1 MHLSTSP
8 SSSSSSFVVP
18 KILQHSLSSSLP
30 LRSNL
35 SCFLTFSAASPS
47 SLSYSSK
54 PPLAY
59 SSHHNKSRLSSVS
72 VFALVD
78 EEPLSLNRSSLDP
91 TANVFRPCEL
101 YVCNLPRSFGI
112 SELLDMFKQYGPV
125 QAVEVSRN
133 PDTGLSRGCG
143 FVTMTSVD
151 DAKSAMAALD
161 GSDVGGREMRVRV
174 SKPKKNL
181 VFESPYKIY
190 VGNIAWR
197 VKPEDLKSHFSQFGT
212 VSSARV
218 LHDRKGGKNR
228 VFGFVSFSSPAE
240 CEDAMSLNGTE
251 FFGRTLLL
259 RQAVSKNEA

>member
-1 MHLSTSP
+1 MGTMHLSTSP
-8 SSSSSSFVVP
+8 SSSSSSSSSSFVVP
-18 KILQHSLSSSLP
+18 KILQHSLSPSLP
-30 LRSNL
+30 IRSNL
-35 SCFLTFSAASPS
+35 SCFLTLSAASPS

-125 QAVEVSRN
+125 QAVEVCLSLSLSLSVFTISICGFVLNNLCWFLFQVSRN
-133 PDTGLSRGCG
+133 ADTGLSRGCG
-143 FVTMTSVD
+143 FVTMTSAD

-161 GSDVGGREMRVRV
+161 GSV
-174 SKPKKNL
+174 SM
-181 VFESPYKIY
+181 
-190 VGNIAWR
+190 
-197 VKPEDLKSHFSQFGT
+197 QFIHHPT
-212 VSSARV
+212 
-218 LHDRKGGKNR
+218 
-228 VFGFVSFSSPAE
+228 SFTTI
-240 CEDAMSLNGTE
+240 LNGNCM
-251 FFGRTLLL
+251 LL
-259 RQAVSKNEA
+259 